1 MRNSN
6 KRKWDSKSRNSNKR
20 KQDSKSSTIVV
31 RKNDD
36 EERWSIVIGTIID
49 SLPISVEDDGYN
61 SSRICSGIVDK
72 HAFSSQVSKADTII
86 ISTNDISA
94 QPLGFFLI
102 NAEKCER
109 CLICGSGQGT
119 GKDLVEKGELLL
131 NNCEFIKLES
141 LYTAIPFHYKFG
153 YILDIKEITT
163 KLHNYM
169 LKNSHI
175 DIQKLSY
182 NNQVGAEDDSFLI
195 REVLPYIKRNREAIV
210 SENQE
215 VDSEF
220 PYDLDIVVGRVKNP
234 VIMYISKILFE
245 QNKALLESREILLG
259 DLEEY
264 IYASLDGKYPMI
276 KGLL

>member
-1 MRNSN
+1 M
-6 KRKWDSKSRNSNKR
+6 
-20 KQDSKSSTIVV
+20 
-31 RKNDD
+31 
-36 EERWSIVIGTIID
+36 
-49 SLPISVEDDGYN
+49 
-61 SSRICSGIVDK
+61 
-72 HAFSSQVSKADTII
+72 
-86 ISTNDISA
+86 
-94 QPLGFFLI
+94 
-102 NAEKCER
+102 
-109 CLICGSGQGT
+109 
-119 GKDLVEKGELLL
+119 
-131 NNCEFIKLES
+131 
-141 LYTAIPFHYKFG
+141 
-153 YILDIKEITT
+153 
-163 KLHNYM
+163 
-169 LKNSHI
+169 
-175 DIQKLSY
+175 
-182 NNQVGAEDDSFLI
+182 GAEDDSFLI

>member
-1 MRNSN
+1 M
-6 KRKWDSKSRNSNKR
+6 
-20 KQDSKSSTIVV
+20 
-31 RKNDD
+31 
-36 EERWSIVIGTIID
+36 
-49 SLPISVEDDGYN
+49 Y
-61 SSRICSGIVDK
+61 
-72 HAFSSQVSKADTII
+72 A
-86 ISTNDISA
+86 
-94 QPLGFFLI
+94 
-102 NAEKCER
+102 
-109 CLICGSGQGT
+109 CLHT
-119 GKDLVEKGELLL
+119 
-131 NNCEFIKLES
+131 
-141 LYTAIPFHYKFG
+141 